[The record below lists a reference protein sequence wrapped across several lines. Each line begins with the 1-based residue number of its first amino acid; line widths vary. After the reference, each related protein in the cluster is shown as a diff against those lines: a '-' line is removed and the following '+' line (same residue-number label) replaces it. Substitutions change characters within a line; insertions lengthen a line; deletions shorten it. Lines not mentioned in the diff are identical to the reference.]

1 MIRNRLLRLAWLELV
16 TLLVASLIAA
26 AAAANSVPAT
36 RMGRSTR
43 PITINDVKP
52 TECAAIALVNLV
64 TCSGGN
70 CNGTNQADLIL
81 GSANVDNINAR
92 GGLDCVLGGG
102 GNDAINGGPGNG
114 DVCIGGPGLAD
125 TFAGCETQIQ

>member
-1 MIRNRLLRLAWLELV
+1 LIRNNLVRLAWLELV

-36 RMGRSTR
+36 RMGSSTR
-43 PITINDVKP
+43 PITVNDVKP
-52 TECAAIALVNLV
+52 SQCAAITLVNIV
-64 TCSGGN
+64 TCGAGN
-70 CNGTNQADLIL
+70 CNGTAQGDLIL
-81 GSANVDNINAR
+81 GSANVNNINAR
-92 GGLDCVLGGG
+92 GGNDCILGGG

-114 DVCIGGPGLAD
+114 DVCIGGPGTD

>member
-1 MIRNRLLRLAWLELV
+1 LIRNNLVRLAWLELA
-16 TLLVASLIAA
+16 TLLLASLISA

-36 RMGRSTR
+36 RMGSSTR
-43 PITINDVKP
+43 PITLNDVKP
-52 TECAAIALVNLV
+52 TDCAAITLVNII
-64 TCSGGN
+64 TCGGGN
-70 CNGTNQADLIL
+70 CNGTGQADLIL

-92 GGLDCVLGGG
+92 GGNDCILGGG

-114 DVCIGGPGLAD
+114 DVCIGGPGMAD